1 MRLKFLLVLAIAVAF
16 SSVAFADITVT
27 FSSPVSMV
35 SFYSSEPYNLT
46 LTDNNGTSM
55 TVNSGYTFGA
65 ITPFVDTG
73 VTSLDFS
80 GTPNF
85 YVLDNLVYSVGGI
98 NQTLTFDETALQN
111 CGCSVLGFYS
121 SLPGGPVFSNN
132 ADILTYPN
140 YNYVGYPYLSSPDV
154 VFEGGVNHGPVPE
167 PGTLVMFGSGILG
180 LAGVVR
186 RKLML

>member
-1 MRLKFLLVLAIAVAF
+1 MRLKFLVILAAALAVA
-16 SSVAFADITVT
+16 SPAFADITVN

-35 SFYSSEPYNLT
+35 SFYSSEPFNLT
-46 LTDNNGTSM
+46 LTDNNAVSV

-65 ITPFVDTG
+65 ITPFADAG

-85 YVLDNLVYSVGGI
+85 YVLDNLVYSVGGVSY
-98 NQTLTFDETALQN
+98 TLTFDEAALQN

-121 SLPGGPVFSNN
+121 GMPGGPVFSNN

-140 YNYVGYPYLSSPDV
+140 YNYTGYPYLTIPDV
-154 VFEGGVNHGPVPE
+154 VYEGGVSHGPTPE
-167 PGTLVMFGSGILG
+167 PGTLVMLGSGILG
-180 LAGVVR
+180 LAGVAR
-186 RKLML
+186 RKFMR